1 MTTIRRLTRLV
12 EAAPDEALKDALAAI
27 ALCFVVFVGFS
38 ATSLV

>member
-1 MTTIRRLTRLV
+1 MTTIRRLARII
-12 EAAPDEALKDALAAI
+12 EASPEEALKDALAAI

>member
-1 MTTIRRLTRLV
+1 MATIRKMTRII
-12 EAAPDEALKDALAAI
+12 ETAPEEALKDALAAI

>member
-1 MTTIRRLTRLV
+1 MATIRKLTRTV
-12 EAAPDEALKDALAAI
+12 KAAPEEAVKDTIAAI

>member
-1 MTTIRRLTRLV
+1 MATIRKLTSIV